1 MKAGVAVSAETIV
14 KLLHSHRIDLSSEKR
29 AQDDIETILT
39 QQGIPHVR
47 EYRLSGR
54 DIVDF
59 FLAKTGLGIEVKLKG
74 AAKMAVFRQL
84 KRYAAHDAVRSLLLV
99 TNLSMGL
106 PPEIG
111 GKPAHYAS
119 LGRAWL

>member
-1 MKAGVAVSAETIV
+1 MGSEEAISAGAII
-14 KLLHSHRIDLSSEKR
+14 KLLHSQRVDLSSEKR
-29 AQDDIETILT
+29 AQNDIEAVLV
-39 QQGIPHVR
+39 QHGISHVR
-47 EYRLSGR
+47 EYRLSDR
-54 DIVDF
+54 DILDF
-59 FLAKTGLGIEVKLKG
+59 FLAESGLGIEVKIKG

-84 KRYAAHDAVRSLLLV
+84 ERYAAHDAVRSLLLV